1 MLEILRENWVFVA
14 SILGSYGCFLKL
26 QWDVNDMRKKRS
38 ECENRCSQKIS
49 DLKSEYNNDLDE
61 IKADLKENVKLSQS
75 INVSLVSL
83 TSFLHGKGFIPPEC
97 KD

>member
-75 INVSLVSL
+75 INVSLVPPPS
-83 TSFLHGKGFIPPEC
+83 TPPGKGFIPPEC

>member
-1 MLEILRENWVFVA
+1 MIEIVRENWVFIA

-26 QWDVNDMRKKRS
+26 QWDVTEMKRKRS

-49 DLKSEYNNDLDE
+49 DLKLEYNNDLDE

-75 INVSLVSL
+75 INVSIVSL
-83 TSFLHGKGFIPPEC
+83 TSFLHGKGFIPPER